1 LLTLKPEACNASRE
15 GWSQCQWTME
25 SRRKENTL
33 QRFEIAGLAEGKGS
47 RTTSISAFVPLDL
60 QR

>member
-1 LLTLKPEACNASRE
+1 
-15 GWSQCQWTME
+15 ME